1 MITPMP
7 PHPSLPLPCP
17 TAGSGTTPAT
27 TATTAPD
34 WRATAQ
40 QILDLCATP
49 AHLGWA
55 FRDAQAAVLA
65 EQDQPAAG
73 TAKEPVRQAGSAGT
87 VAPPQDA
94 RDDADDDYD
103 PFLGLEDLF
112 EDPSEDDTGFL
123 ALARRRNPRA
133 GRVPR
138 IQPLLVA
145 LQLARCFG
153 SVAQLRSSLA
163 TPGGI
168 VLLATGA
175 AQNDDIAVKMLTA
188 VLSDPLRSGPPAP
201 PLVRTAADAISRGV
215 RSRDQAF
222 AGQSDEMR
230 DALEIGRP
238 IVVVTASTAGLSQ
251 DLRTLSA
258 ACVQLPA
265 LDDALLCE
273 ILRTLYPGDR
283 DADTDAGAG
292 IDDAAPDPALAAL
305 PALPAADL
313 ARLTLEDLILA
324 LRAPSAAAAVKR
336 LANTLA
342 PAPASAPRPGLADF
356 PMSAQV
362 RSAVDQLLADLRD
375 WRAGTL
381 PWSAVSR
388 GLLLIGPPGCGKTE
402 IPRLI
407 AAEAGITVHATSLA
421 RLQASGARS
430 SDTVREM
437 RDLFTKAAA
446 GAPAIVF
453 IDELDAF
460 GDRAR
465 PHDHN
470 SSWTDAIVAGL
481 LECLDGFESLEGI
494 VTIAATNHVDKI
506 DAALRR
512 PGRFDR
518 LLSITAPAP
527 DQLDAAFRWHLA
539 ADLAAADLTPIAAA
553 AVGMSGAG
561 IASVVRTARATARAA
576 GRAVSLA
583 DLASAIA
590 VTHPP
595 LPAQLRHRIA
605 IHESGHAIVA
615 RATGRGRPRMLGIH
629 AAGGWADTGTEAAL
643 TDRADIAAA
652 LAVLLAGRAAETLV
666 LGAPGSGAGGS
677 SQSDLARATTM
688 AAALEVSWGLGDSV
702 VWRAEP
708 EAAIT
713 QLENDPVLRR
723 RVQIHL
729 DRAEATALGILR
741 AYQRQLRILA
751 DTLTSRAI
759 LAGADLDELLDTVT
773 VRPERACRPRNR
785 HDQSGPAP
793 SNSP

>member
-1 MITPMP
+1 MIDQTKSPTLLLP
-7 PHPSLPLPCP
+7 PPDAPF
-17 TAGSGTTPAT
+17 ATPA
-27 TATTAPD
+27 AAADQD
-34 WRATAQ
+34 WRATTQAL
-40 QILDLCATP
+40 LDFCATP
-49 AHLGWA
+49 ANVSWA
-55 FRDAQAAVLA
+55 FRDARAAVLA
-65 EQDQPAAG
+65 EQGHPAAG

-87 VAPPQDA
+87 VAPPPQDA
-94 RDDADDDYD
+94 REDADDDYD
-103 PFLGLEDLF
+103 PSLGLEDLF
-112 EDPSEDDTGFL
+112 EDPTEDDTGFL
-123 ALARRRNPRA
+123 ALARQRNPRA

-153 SVAQLRSSLA
+153 SVAQLRGRLA

-175 AQNDDIAVKMLTA
+175 AQNDDTVVKMLTA

-201 PLVRTAADAISRGV
+201 PLVRTAADAISRSV

-251 DLRTLSA
+251 DLRVLSPTL
-258 ACVQLPA
+258 VQLPP
-265 LDDALLCE
+265 LDVALLRE
-273 ILRTLYPGDR
+273 ILRSLYPPIR
-283 DADTDAGAG
+283 DADADPGAG
-292 IDDAAPDPALAAL
+292 VDDAAPDPALAAL
-305 PALPAADL
+305 AAVDL

-336 LANTLA
+336 LASTLA
-342 PAPASAPRPGLADF
+342 PAPASARRAGLADF
-356 PMSAQV
+356 PMSAEV

-375 WRAGTL
+375 WRTGTL

-407 AAEAGITVHATSLA
+407 AQDAGIEVHATSLA

-437 RDLFTKAAA
+437 RNLFGKAAA

-494 VTIAATNHVDKI
+494 VTIAATNYIDKI

-518 LLSITAPAP
+518 LLCVTAPAP
-527 DQLDAAFRWHLA
+527 DQLGKAFRWHLE
-539 ADLAAADLTPIAAA
+539 ADLAGADITPIVAA

-561 IASVVRTARATARAA
+561 IAWAVRTARATARAA

-590 VTHPP
+590 VSHPP

-629 AAGGWADTGTEAAL
+629 AAGGWADTGAETAL

-652 LAVLLAGRAAETLV
+652 IAVLLAGRAAETLV
-666 LGAPGSGAGGS
+666 LGAPGSGGGGS
-677 SQSDLARATTM
+677 SQSDLARATAM
-688 AAALEVSWGLGDSV
+688 ATALEVSWGLGDSA

-708 EAAIT
+708 EAAIA

-729 DRAEATALGILR
+729 ERAEAAALGILR
-741 AYQRQLRILA
+741 ANQRQLTLLA
-751 DTLTSRAI
+751 DALASRAI
-759 LAGADLDELLDTVT
+759 LTGADLNDLLDTVA
-773 VRPERACRPRNR
+773 VRPNHACRPRHH
-785 HDQSGPAP
+785 HDQSAPASQNGP
-793 SNSP
+793 